1 MSFMQDVSTKINQCL
16 LKILEEFLYYAEIL
30 IEAHKIS
37 KVKQTIMYTTMCSA
51 IFKPQSCH

>member
-1 MSFMQDVSTKINQCL
+1 MQDVSTKINQCL